1 MSRYQKDLGLDNMEY
16 EYREKDDCKDGKM
29 YYAYAKNGSEE
40 WPLIDKNTGE
50 PIQVSSSSREKMPTV
65 VLYGYTYK
73 PDENSL
79 YDNENCTN
87 PINPFKK
94 NRRVF
99 KYIKDDKVPKEK
111 GDTAMGAFRGVDV
124 DGVLSRGGRRRTRR
138 RHGKRKRSTKR
149 KHTSKRKQSTRRRKS
164 CKRRR

>member
-1 MSRYQKDLGLDNMEY
+1 MPRYQTDFGLDNMEY

-40 WPLIDKNTGE
+40 WPLINKKTDK
-50 PIQVSSSSREKMPTV
+50 PIRVSYSSQKEMPTV

-73 PDENSL
+73 PDEKSL

-99 KYIKDDKVPKEK
+99 KYIKDDNVPREE
-111 GDTAMGAFRGVDV
+111 GGMTIFRGVDV
-124 DGVLSRGGRRRTRR
+124 DGLLRRGGRRRTRR

>member
-1 MSRYQKDLGLDNMEY
+1 MPRYETDFGLEGIEY
-16 EYREKDDCKDGKM
+16 DCNPGKT
-29 YYAYAKNGSEE
+29 YYAYAKTGTEE
-40 WPLIDKNTGE
+40 WPLINKNTDE
-50 PIQVSSSSREKMPTV
+50 PIRVSSSSQEEMPTV
-65 VLYGYTYK
+65 VIYGDTYK
-73 PDENSL
+73 PVKESLNDDEN
-79 YDNENCTN
+79 CRN

-99 KYIKDDKVPKEK
+99 KYIKDDNVPREK

-124 DGVLSRGGRRRTRR
+124 EGKLLRGGRRRTRR